1 MTEEQLNELLK
12 LLGQAMKEKLEES
25 QAWDK

>member
-1 MTEEQLNELLK
+1 MTEEQLNEVFK
-12 LLGQAMKEKLEES
+12 LLGQALKEKLEES